1 MGSDNAPQVIE
12 DPPESTSDNKQPSGA
27 RRRGRAPAALPE
39 GYQTIH
45 TGYVDLLAHTPL
57 DADTR
62 RAYASRVR
70 GYLLWLS
77 GSGIDADLLDE
88 LASRDGAVRD
98 YRTYLQTVAR
108 RKPSTIN
115 TTLAAIA
122 DFYTRTRRGT
132 PNVRRLEL
140 PQQAPRALS
149 TKTSTQWLRS
159 VERWLNPRDRVLA
172 LLPFYAGLRLGETV
186 ALNLTDVQLS
196 ARKGAIIVRSGKG
209 SRYREIPTHATL
221 RDNLAVWID
230 DERPHW
236 PGAQTNPALLLNRR
250 GGRLS
255 ARAADQILGAI
266 ADDANIEEFTRHVL
280 RHTFGTRLVREGHD
294 LVVVAE
300 LLGHARLDQ
309 TRRYSLP
316 TQADRQRAIN
326 SLLTDN

>member
-1 MGSDNAPQVIE
+1 
-12 DPPESTSDNKQPSGA
+12 
-27 RRRGRAPAALPE
+27 
-39 GYQTIH
+39 
-45 TGYVDLLAHTPL
+45 
-57 DADTR
+57 
-62 RAYASRVR
+62 VR

-88 LASRDGAVRD
+88 LTSRDGAVRD

-108 RKPSTIN
+108 RKPTTIN

-132 PNVRRLEL
+132 PNVRRLAL
-140 PQQAPRALS
+140 PQQVPRALS

-236 PGAQTNPALLLNRR
+236 PDAQTNPALLLNRR

-255 ARAADQILGAI
+255 TRAADQILGAI
-266 ADDANIEEFTRHVL
+266 ADDANIEEFTPHVL

>member
-1 MGSDNAPQVIE
+1 MGSDNASPDTE
-12 DPPESTSDNKQPSGA
+12 DPPGSASDNKQLSSP
-27 RRRGRAPAALPE
+27 RRRGRAPAPLPVD
-39 GYQTIH
+39 YQVIH

-57 DADTR
+57 DTDTR

-70 GYLLWLS
+70 GYLVWLS
-77 GSGIDADLLDE
+77 GSGIDADRLDD

-98 YRTYLQTVAR
+98 YRSHLQTVAR
-108 RKPSTIN
+108 RTPATIN

-122 DFYTRTRRGT
+122 DFYTRTGRGT
-132 PNVRRLEL
+132 PHVRRLEL

-172 LLPFYAGLRLGETV
+172 LLPFYAGLRLGEAV

-196 ARKGAIIVRSGKG
+196 ARKGTIIVRSGKG
-209 SRYREIPTHATL
+209 NRYREIPTHATL

-236 PGAQTNPALLLNRR
+236 PDAQTNPALLLNRR

-255 ARAADQILGAI
+255 PRAADQILGAI
-266 ADDANIEEFTRHVL
+266 ADDANLEEFTPHVL

-294 LVVVAE
+294 LVLVAE
-300 LLGHARLDQ
+300 LMGHARLDQ

-316 TQADRQRAIN
+316 THTDRQRAIN

>member
-1 MGSDNAPQVIE
+1 MC
-12 DPPESTSDNKQPSGA
+12 
-27 RRRGRAPAALPE
+27 
-39 GYQTIH
+39 
-45 TGYVDLLAHTPL
+45 
-57 DADTR
+57 
-62 RAYASRVR
+62 
-70 GYLLWLS
+70 GYLVWLS
-77 GSGIDADLLDE
+77 GSGIDADRLDE

-108 RKPSTIN
+108 RTPATIN
-115 TTLAAIA
+115 TTLATIA
-122 DFYTRTRRGT
+122 DFYTCTGRGT
-132 PNVRRLEL
+132 LNVRRPEL

-159 VERWLNPRDRVLA
+159 VERWLNSRDRVLA
-172 LLPFYAGLRLGETV
+172 LLSFYAGLRLGEAV

-196 ARKGAIIVRSGKG
+196 ARKGTITIRSGKG
-209 SRYREIPTHATL
+209 NRYREIPTHATL

-236 PGAQTNPALLLNRR
+236 PGAQASPALLLNRR

-255 ARAADQILGAI
+255 ARAADQVLGAI
-266 ADDANIEEFTRHVL
+266 ADDANLEEFTPHVL
-280 RHTFGTRLVREGHD
+280 RHTLGTRLVREGHD

-300 LLGHARLDQ
+300 LLGHGRLDQ